1 MTQKLFEQA
10 QHKYP
15 VQEFEAEM
23 IDGVRY
29 YNTPSGNK
37 YPSVTTILSELTK
50 KHIAA
55 WREKV
60 GQETAQKISTQA
72 ARRGTN
78 VHKIAEK
85 YMLNDPLYLSKD
97 TSPLAVDM
105 FKQIQPIIDRDV
117 SIVYGSEMPLYSDY
131 LRTAGRSDLFCQ
143 FQGTNTILDF
153 KTASKPKKEEW
164 IQNYFLQCT
173 TYAIMIEEMFNVVVP
188 TIAVVIA
195 VENDSPQLF
204 VKKTR
209 YFKDEV
215 IRIFVNE
222 RSGKVNIT

>member
-97 TSPLAVDM
+97 TSPLAIDM
-105 FKQIQPIIDRDV
+105 FKQLQPIIDRDV

-173 TYAIMIEEMFNVVVP
+173 TYAIKEMFNVVVP